1 MTAST
6 TSTLKSFEGVDV
18 IEATIKVTN
27 AGDGLSEALGID
39 PVEYHQGDTVYVLL
53 ETTVSRVSYEAVKK
67 DSDFLKR
74 VHTLKAGTG
83 TIVDAGF
90 ARESIEMQRE
100 INQRARDAEAGQGRL
115 DDPEADAED

>member
-1 MTAST
+1 MTTAT
-6 TSTLKSFEGVDV
+6 TSKLTPFEGTDV
-18 IEATIKVTN
+18 IEATVRVTN

-53 ETTVSRVSYEAVKK
+53 ETTVSRVSYEAVKA
-67 DSDFLKR
+67 DSEFLKR

-83 TIVDAGF
+83 TIVDEHF

-100 INQRARDAEAGQGRL
+100 INQRARDAAAGQGRL
-115 DDPEADAED
+115 DDDDPDNED